1 MRPIDLMVKV
11 LVVFSSTAKVVDEVE
26 MGKVFVVK
34 QVYENFG
41 VRKEQNV
48 DVGVTVSTVGQSVV
62 GDA

>member
-1 MRPIDLMVKV
+1 MVKV